1 MLIAFAGLQATGKST
16 LAKKLQQ
23 ELLAI
28 LLDKDIVRDCLFA
41 EHVDYSAAQNDLCL
55 NIIYQLSGYYLQKN
69 PESKII
75 LDGRTYSKR
84 YQIEALKQAANQFHT
99 QFRIIECVCSEE
111 STRKRL
117 EHDQNHLA
125 KDRDFALYQRIKAA
139 ADPIIEP
146 KLVIDTD
153 LLSLE
158 ESIAKIITYLKQT
171 ANEKFENS
179 GIITKD
185 TEINNGFW

>member
-16 LAKKLQQ
+16 LARKLQHQ
-23 ELLAI
+23 LSAI
-28 LLDKDIVRDCLFA
+28 LLDKDKVRDCLFG
-41 EHVDYSAAQNDLCL
+41 EHVDYRAAQNDLCV

-84 YQIEALKQAANQFHT
+84 YQIDALKHAANQLQT
-99 QFRIIECVCSEE
+99 PLRIIECVCSEE

-117 EHDQNHLA
+117 EGDQNHLA

-146 KLVIDTD
+146 KLLIDTD
-153 LLSLE
+153 LLSPEQSIKKILAYL
-158 ESIAKIITYLKQT
+158 SIAKV
-171 ANEKFENS
+171 N
-179 GIITKD
+179 
-185 TEINNGFW
+185 